1 MSFLGEVNLIQSC
14 QFDATDGVSAFNL
27 NDSSVQEYSR
37 ATHDRANKAQ
47 QLVEQKGADDEGHNK
62 ENIEATISEDLA
74 DGQVSKLDACLNLLG
89 EDDPHLYLPSDVLDE
104 DELHFIETEFA
115 PQNLATG
122 IDGGNHALQDYQM
135 QLMLLEQQNKKRLLR
150 ARQEQDNY
158 SAPQNRR
165 GSPPRNLFSV
175 GAGTKEALYEAI
187 ARQQKN
193 YTVKEKG
200 TTAQTT
206 EPLYPFMKMPRSP
219 AAGDATPAP
228 KRQKRA
234 QKASSSFLEVPP
246 NGDATATSS
255 KDSSQ
260 PEIPPADVSHNS
272 TTQGSE

>member
-1 MSFLGEVNLIQSC
+1 MSFLGEANLIRSC

-27 NDSSVQEYSR
+27 YDFSVQEYSR

-47 QLVEQKGADDEGHNK
+47 QLVEQKGADDKGHNE

-89 EDDPHLYLPSDVLDE
+89 EDDPHLCLPSDVLDE

-115 PQNLATG
+115 PQNITTG
-122 IDGGNHALQDYQM
+122 TNGGGHALQEYQM
-135 QLMLLEQQNKKRLLR
+135 QLMLLEQQNKKRLLM

-158 SAPQNRR
+158 SAPQNRQ
-165 GSPPRNLFSV
+165 GSPPRNFFPA
-175 GAGTKEALYEAI
+175 GAGTKEALYKAI
-187 ARQQKN
+187 ARQRKN
-193 YTVKEKG
+193 YTVEGKG

-206 EPLYPFMKMPRSP
+206 EPLYPFMKMPRSL

-234 QKASSSFLEVPP
+234 QKVFSSLLEVPP
-246 NGDATATSS
+246 TGDATATSS

-260 PEIPPADVSHNS
+260 PETPPADVSHNS
-272 TTQGSE
+272 TTRGSK